1 MRVPNDLM
9 FSRHNSSVIDLSFGG
24 HDHIFKIDSVDG
36 LLTLK
41 SGTDFRMFCTIDVM
55 FFKGEEQF

>member
-9 FSRHNSSVIDLSFGG
+9 FSKHNSSVIDLSLGG

-41 SGTDFRMFCTIDVM
+41 SGTDF
-55 FFKGEEQF
+55 